1 MTNRFIECD
10 EYPTNIGIPMKFLL
24 SERHQKVSS
33 AQKLT
38 FTFDINSDLLKDHF
52 KQ

>member
-1 MTNRFIECD
+1 MTNGFIECD
-10 EYPTNIGIPMKFLL
+10 EFPKNIGIPMKFLL
-24 SERHQKVSS
+24 SVRHQKVSR

-38 FTFDINSDLLKDHF
+38 FTFDINSDLRKDHF